1 MLWCK
6 LCKEEHVFTTYL
18 CEGCQK
24 IKHMMN
30 IYGSKRVHE
39 ILENVLVRNNDQQE
53 RKVKMELT
61 KEKSKFVDLTII
73 NKSVPKL

>member
-1 MLWCK
+1 
-6 LCKEEHVFTTYL
+6 
-18 CEGCQK
+18 
-24 IKHMMN
+24 
-30 IYGSKRVHE
+30 
-39 ILENVLVRNNDQQE
+39 VLVRNNDQQE